1 MNKIFISY
9 SHKNIDVVSSL
20 VNMIASP
27 NIDIWIDEKSI
38 APGQRY
44 ATAIFEAIKTCR

>member
-38 APGQRY
+38 AREISGL
-44 ATAIFEAIKTCR
+44 